1 MLQREICE
9 GEKVEGTLG
18 KKKEKKR
25 ETARVWTRGAL
36 MKTAKVETL
45 STPKADSQGK
55 DPRTLKEPV
64 ERWRVVRKR
73 KEKTW
78 RRRKRIRGK
87 R

>member
-9 GEKVEGTLG
+9 GEKVEETLV
-18 KKKEKKR
+18 EKRKR
-25 ETARVWTRGAL
+25 KGQTARVWTRGTL